1 MKNFKTLYR
10 LFAGMFI
17 LSLFT
22 GCSSTEEVPAEPGLY
37 FELMHPDAST
47 SRVSDLGFEFDDVL
61 GVYVTEAGS
70 PLQLGGNAVNNA
82 RMLNK
87 NGTWS
92 AEGTQKWGPGNYDV
106 YAYYPYIPSPES
118 VLEVPFALSA
128 DQSSLGTGDEPG
140 GYEASDFLWASAQ
153 GVTASATPVKLTF
166 SHRLSR
172 LVVNLVK
179 GEDYEGELDDDAIT
193 VRIHNTVADGL
204 LDLSTGYIMKD
215 PYKSARSLTAKPI
228 GNHRFA
234 AIVIPQRI
242 ETTVPLVEVIMDGV
256 SYMVSTPFVFKFGM
270 QHTMNVTISKNPEQI
285 KISIGGEMKDWN

>member
-1 MKNFKTLYR
+1 MKNSVTLYR
-10 LFAGMFI
+10 LFAGLFI
-17 LSLFT
+17 FSLLT
-22 GCSSTEEVPAEPGLY
+22 GCSSTDEAPVEPGLY
-37 FELMHPDAST
+37 FELEYPDASA
-47 SRVSDLGFEFDDVL
+47 SRVNDLGFEFDDVL
-61 GVYVTEAGS
+61 GVYVTESGS

-87 NGTWS
+87 NETWS
-92 AEGTQKWGPGNYDV
+92 PETTQKWGPGSYDV
-106 YAYYPYIPSPES
+106 YAYYPYIQVPES
-118 VLEVPFALSA
+118 VIELPFALAS
-128 DQSSLGTGDEPG
+128 DQSAQGLGDEPD
-140 GYEASDFLWASAQ
+140 GYEASDFLWATAT
-153 GVTASATPVKLTF
+153 GITASASPVKLTF

-179 GEDYEGELDDDAIT
+179 GDDYEGELDDSSIS

-204 LDLSTGYIMKD
+204 LDLSTGYVVKD
-215 PYKSARSLTAKPI
+215 PYKPARSMTAKPI

-270 QHTMNVTISKNPEQI
+270 QHTLNVTISKNPEQI